1 MGGSRS
7 LVALV
12 IFMFASLVII
22 DDLDALRRAFAPEEP
37 DSPLIFAPVPILTLP
52 VTTKRLKPVSRNC
65 RHVLQFLGVVQHPKF
80 PSRHRSNVAESA
92 ALLALK
98 KLLGLLA
105 AEGSYHTGSISRRPL
120 NDVRYTAV

>member
-7 LVALV
+7 LLV
-12 IFMFASLVII
+12 IFVFASLVII
-22 DDLDALRRAFAPEEP
+22 DDLNALRRAVAPEEAE
-37 DSPLIFAPVPILTLP
+37 SPLIVDPDTILTLP

-65 RHVLQFLGVVQHPKF
+65 RHILQFLGVVQHPKF
-80 PSRHRSNVAESA
+80 PPRHRSNVAESA

-105 AEGSYHTGSISRRPL
+105 AEGSYHTGSVSR
-120 NDVRYTAV
+120 